1 MDVLLTGANG
11 RVGTAVDEHLRDDY
25 QWTYLDREDSSD
37 RETVVADVTDYEAVR
52 SAVEGQD
59 AVVHLAGDP
68 AVGATWRS
76 CLQNNIVGTYN
87 VLAAASEAGVE
98 RVVFA
103 SSNHVVAGWEDDH
116 LPELWSGELV
126 IDHGTPR
133 RPDSFYGVSKAF
145 GEDLGRYY
153 VEQVGTPA
161 RFYALRIGGL
171 LGPAYDTPYGYAEL
185 ARDRGEFDLEP
196 GSEAYREHTRRTQAM
211 WLSRRDAAH
220 LVDCCLRAD
229 ARPFGTFYG
238 VSDNRERWFDLED
251 ARATVGYDP
260 EDDAADYDPPDA
272 E

>member
-1 MDVLLTGANG
+1 MQVLLTGANG
-11 RVGTAVDEHLRDDY
+11 RVGTAVDEHLGETYD
-25 QWTYLDREDSSD
+25 WTYLDREDTTE
-37 RETVVADVTDYEAVR
+37 RETLVADITDFEAIQP
-52 SAVEGQD
+52 AFEGQD

-76 CLQNNIVGTYN
+76 CLENNVVGTYN
-87 VLAAASEAGVE
+87 VLEAASQAGVE

-116 LPELWSGELV
+116 LAELWDGEMV
-126 IDHGTPR
+126 IDRHTPR

-153 VEQVGTPA
+153 IDQVGTPA

-171 LGPAYDTPYGYAEL
+171 LEPAYDSPYGYAEK
-185 ARDRGEFDLEP
+185 ARDRGEFEYEP
-196 GSEAYREHTRRTQAM
+196 GTEEYREYTRRTEAL

-229 ARPFGTFYG
+229 ARPFGAFYG
-238 VSDNRERWFDLED
+238 VSDNSDRWFDLED
-251 ARATVGYDP
+251 ARAAVGYDP
-260 EDDAADYDPPDA
+260 ADDAADYEPPA
-272 E
+272 